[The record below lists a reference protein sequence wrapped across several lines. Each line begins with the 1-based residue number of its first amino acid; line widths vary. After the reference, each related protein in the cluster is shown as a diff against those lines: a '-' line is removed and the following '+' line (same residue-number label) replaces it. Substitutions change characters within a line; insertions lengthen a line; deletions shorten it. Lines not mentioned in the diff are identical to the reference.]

1 MKTFLQRILAGL
13 TVIFAIWILALAFLG
28 LKIEYATHLLKGT
41 KPIVEPQVA
50 MTAADPAERKTVTH
64 LFDSQMRALF
74 ALRASKHPAL
84 IPLLIPYLD
93 YSTYQNPPYLDVP
106 RPFGAVPP
114 PPDLDTLCD
123 RFPALAAIVGTP
135 GAAAVLADYAMNP
148 ENRLNLRVASYQVL
162 GYLDK
167 DKFDVVSRRFDTEF
181 AGSNRD
187 IKGFLDAVE
196 KGDAPF
202 KGIYPL
208 EASQ

>member
-1 MKTFLQRILAGL
+1 
-13 TVIFAIWILALAFLG
+13 
-28 LKIEYATHLLKGT
+28 
-41 KPIVEPQVA
+41 
-50 MTAADPAERKTVTH
+50 
-64 LFDSQMRALF
+64 MRALF

-114 PPDLDTLCD
+114 PPDFDTLCD
-123 RFPALAAIVGTP
+123 RFPAFAAIVSTP

-148 ENRLNLRVASYQVL
+148 KNRLNLRVASYQVL

-167 DKFDVVSRRFDTEF
+167 AKFDLVSRQFDKEF
-181 AGSNRD
+181 AGSNRA
-187 IKGFLDAVE
+187 IKAFLDAVE
-196 KGDAPF
+196 KGEAPF